1 MALIVRVSLFV
12 RLLLIFSSHAGGTQ
26 DFVSSLGRNASEYA
40 VGALPHAAFLP
51 KSWAGPI
58 SVPNTTN
65 DELFFWLFQAET
77 ETDNLIS
84 ARAAIIATD
93 LLTEF

>member
-1 MALIVRVSLFV
+1 MATIIRVSLFV
-12 RLLLIFSSHAGGTQ
+12 RMLLLLIFSSHVGGTQ
-26 DFVSSLGRNASEYA
+26 NFVTSLGRNASEYA
-40 VGALPHAAFLP
+40 VGALPHATFLP

-65 DELFFWLFQAET
+65 DEFFFWLFQAET

-84 ARAAIIATD
+84 ARVRHD
-93 LLTEF
+93 CG